1 MENRS
6 KYLYL
11 AALFFTL
18 PLFVRMKAFFA
29 VVLVFVGIVL
39 PASSWAQ
46 SLPAVYLNAR
56 DEETVP
62 DSATHYRV
70 VDLVSETEFGVREYS
85 LVGTLLL
92 RGTLTAID
100 PPMRNG
106 LFTWLYPTGAK
117 ASQVHFR
124 DNDAHGLFVA
134 WYEDGRVRSR
144 GDYEYGQRVG
154 PWLSVHRNGQ
164 KRSEGRYQSGQPH
177 GEWRY
182 YYDTGQLSAVE
193 RLHAGRTLSLTYYL
207 PDGAT
212 LAGTS
217 QKRQAPEFPG
227 GEAALLRHLAQAT
240 VYPKEARRR
249 NLTGQVFVSYTVGED
264 GRVGDVRVVR
274 GLSPELDNEAR
285 RVVAGLPAFQPG
297 REYNLPTAMT
307 FTLAINFTPSF
318 TLFGN
323 SLPPQAP
330 PTEARVRYPDA
341 NF

>member
-1 MENRS
+1 
-6 KYLYL
+6 
-11 AALFFTL
+11 
-18 PLFVRMKAFFA
+18 MKAILVGVLFA
-29 VVLVFVGIVL
+29 AWMGL
-39 PASSWAQ
+39 PVRAHGQ
-46 SLPAVYLNAR
+46 TLPAVYLNAR

-70 VDLVSETEFGVREYS
+70 VDLLSDTEFGVREYS

-92 RGTLTAID
+92 RGTLTAIE
-100 PPMRNG
+100 PPVRNG

-124 DNDAHGLFVA
+124 DNKAHGLFIA

-144 GDYEYGQRVG
+144 GEYEQGQRIG

-164 KRSEGRYQSGQPH
+164 KRSEGLYQQGQPH

-182 YYDTGQLSAVE
+182 YYDTGQLSAIE
-193 RLHAGRTLSLTYYL
+193 RLHTGRILSLTYYL
-207 PDGAT
+207 SDGAP

-217 QKRQAPEFPG
+217 QKRQPPEFPG
-227 GEAALLRHLAQAT
+227 GEAALLRHIAQAT

-249 NLTGQVFVSYTVGED
+249 NLTGQVFVNYTVGED

-285 RVVAGLPAFQPG
+285 RVVTNLPAFRPG

-307 FTLAINFTPSF
+307 FTLAINFTPSLM
-318 TLFGN
+318 LFGN
-323 SLPPQAP
+323 TLPPQGP
-330 PTEARVRYPDA
+330 PTEARASNPDA

>member
-1 MENRS
+1 
-6 KYLYL
+6 
-11 AALFFTL
+11 
-18 PLFVRMKAFFA
+18 MKAFLFT
-29 VVLVFVGIVL
+29 VLLAGCLSL
-39 PASSWAQ
+39 PESGWAQ
-46 SLPAVYLNAR
+46 TLPAVYLNAQ

-70 VDLVSETEFGVREYS
+70 VDLISDTEFGVREYS

-92 RGTLTAID
+92 RGTLTAIE
-100 PPMRNG
+100 PPVRNG

-124 DNDAHGLFVA
+124 DNKAQGLFVA

-144 GDYEYGQRVG
+144 GEYELGRRVG
-154 PWLSVHRNGQ
+154 PWLTVHRNGQ
-164 KRSEGRYQSGQPH
+164 KRSEGRYQKGQPH

-182 YYDTGQLSAVE
+182 YYDTGQLSAIE
-193 RLHAGRTLSLTYYL
+193 RLYAGRTLSLTYYL
-207 PDGAT
+207 PDGAALT
-212 LAGTS
+212 GTS
-217 QKRQAPEFPG
+217 RKRQPPEFPG
-227 GEAALLRHLAQAT
+227 GDAALLRHLDQTT

-249 NLTGQVFVSYTVGED
+249 NLTGQVFVNYTVGED
-264 GRVGDVRVVR
+264 GRVSDVRVVR

-285 RVVAGLPAFQPG
+285 RVVTNLPAFRPG

-307 FTLAINFTPSF
+307 FTVAINFTPSF

-330 PTEARVRYPDA
+330 PTEARASNPDA

>member
-1 MENRS
+1 M
-6 KYLYL
+6 KPFLIAAFL
-11 AALFFTL
+11 AACIGL
-18 PLFVRMKAFFA
+18 PVRTQ
-29 VVLVFVGIVL
+29 
-39 PASSWAQ
+39 AQ
-46 SLPAVYLNAR
+46 TLPAVYLNAR

-70 VDLVSETEFGVREYS
+70 VDWLSDTEFGVREYS

-92 RGTLTAID
+92 RGTLTTIE
-100 PPMRNG
+100 PPVRNG
-106 LFTWLYPTGAK
+106 AFTWLYPTGAK
-117 ASQVHFR
+117 ASEVHFR
-124 DNDAHGLFVA
+124 DNKAQGLFVA

-144 GDYEYGQRVG
+144 GEYELGQRVG

-164 KRSEGRYQSGQPH
+164 KRSEGRYQKGEPH

-182 YYDTGQLSAVE
+182 YHDNGQLSAIE
-193 RLHAGRTLSLTYYL
+193 RLYTGRTLSLTYYL
-207 PDGAT
+207 PDGAA

-217 QKRQAPEFPG
+217 QKRQPPKFPG
-227 GEAALLRHLAQAT
+227 GETALLRHIAQAT

-249 NLTGQVFVSYTVGED
+249 NLTGQVFVNYTVGED

-285 RVVAGLPAFQPG
+285 RVVAGLPTFRPG

-307 FTLAINFTPSF
+307 FTLAINFTPSL

-323 SLPPQAP
+323 TLPPQGL
-330 PTEARVRYPDA
+330 PTEARASNPDA
-341 NF
+341 SF